1 MLRGFV
7 LPIFTQHFTKI
18 IMALGKKISSIF
30 TSNNDTGFGNSAT
43 SFGGRFINKDGSFNL
58 RKEGLPLWERLSL
71 FHTALNMPRW
81 KFITII
87 VAFFLLINLFYTL
100 VYLIIGSEQFTGM
113 IGQTEWQK
121 FKELYFF
128 STETYT
134 TVGYGRVNPVG
145 TAANFVASM
154 EALSGF
160 LSLAI
165 ATGLIYGRFS
175 KPKAYL
181 LFTKHG
187 LIAPYRDE
195 TGFMFRFTPY
205 KDKHSLTNVEVR
217 VNLSLLQ
224 PENDKMIYKFYDLPL
239 ERSRVD
245 SLPMNFTVVHPI
257 DDNSPL
263 SGFTYEDMKAAD
275 VEIYVLVRAFD
286 DVYSATVLQ
295 RTSYTYDEIIFNAK
309 FVPMYRES
317 EDRNT
322 TILELHKLN
331 EYRKV

>member
-1 MLRGFV
+1 MLGGFV

-187 LIAPYRDE
+187 LITPYRDE

-224 PENDKMIYKFYDLPL
+224 PENDKIIYKFYDLPL

>member
-187 LIAPYRDE
+187 LITPYRDE

-263 SGFTYEDMKAAD
+263 SGFTYEDIKAAD